1 MVKICGSLL
10 ALLPLLV
17 FQAAPANACH
27 VVGYA
32 NGEPLCAT
40 TSDRKGQAYTDG
52 RSWREKRLE
61 GIRWQKH
68 LERQRTRPIPH
79 QGANW

>member
-1 MVKICGSLL
+1 MLRKCASVL
-10 ALLPLLV
+10 AFLPLLV

-40 TSDRKGQAYTDG
+40 TSDGKGQAYTDG

-61 GIRWQKH
+61 AIRWRTE
-68 LERQRTRPIPH
+68 LEHRKTRPIPH